1 MTLRQSKVPQVI
13 STTVRRAALVAASTL
28 VGAIAIACTGSDP
41 APADDAA
48 TPDPPPRTSSVAEQQ
63 EQAQQQDAQTTEY
76 VADVS
81 QAAEWPALPL
91 TASEKAD
98 FCENLEAAAA
108 LSQVRRA
115 QWSVGQSQHAVREAL
130 QNLIPGGH
138 DFAASMLDLYY
149 NTNPPINAIF
159 LGLADLFETIAEA
172 NARGVEMYNRIEAS
186 DRQLAS
192 LVRRAWSAVTD
203 YCRS

>member
-1 MTLRQSKVPQVI
+1 MTPRQSKEPQVI
-13 STTVRRAALVAASTL
+13 STTLRRAVLVAAIAIA
-28 VGAIAIACTGSDP
+28 VAIAIACAGSDP
-41 APADDAA
+41 VPVDDAA
-48 TPDPPPRTSSVAEQQ
+48 APAPPRTSSVADQREQV
-63 EQAQQQDAQTTEY
+63 QQQDAQTNEY

-81 QAAEWPALPL
+81 QDTGLTALPL

-115 QWSVGQSQHAVREAL
+115 QWNVGQSQHAVREAL

-149 NTNPPINAIF
+149 ETNPPINAIF
-159 LGLADLFETIAEA
+159 LRLAALFETIAEA
-172 NARGVEMYNRIEAS
+172 NARGVEMYNSIEAS

-192 LVRRAWSAVTD
+192 LVRSAWSAATD
-203 YCRS
+203 YCRN

>member
-1 MTLRQSKVPQVI
+1 MTPQQSKGPQVT
-13 STTVRRAALVAASTL
+13 STTIRRAALVAASAIAA
-28 VGAIAIACTGSDP
+28 AIAIACAGSDP
-41 APADDAA
+41 APADDAVA
-48 TPDPPPRTSSVAEQQ
+48 PAPPRTSSVAEQQ
-63 EQAQQQDAQTTEY
+63 EQAPQPDVQTTEH

-81 QAAEWPALPL
+81 QGAEWPALPL
-91 TASEKAD
+91 TASEKAS

-203 YCRS
+203 YCRN

>member
-1 MTLRQSKVPQVI
+1 MTLQQSKEPQVT
-13 STTVRRAALVAASTL
+13 STTIRRAALVAASAI
-28 VGAIAIACTGSDP
+28 VAAIAIACAGSDP

-48 TPDPPPRTSSVAEQQ
+48 APAPPRRTSSVAGQQ
-63 EQAQQQDAQTTEY
+63 EQVPQPDVQTTEH
-76 VADVS
+76 VADV
-81 QAAEWPALPL
+81 QQGAGWPALPL
-91 TASEKAD
+91 TASEKAG

-159 LGLADLFETIAEA
+159 LRLADLFETIAEA

-192 LVRRAWSAVTD
+192 LVRRAWAAVTD
-203 YCRS
+203 YCGS